1 MFVLETRLFRPQ
13 AAITI
18 AISRFAPEPPEQ
30 FANPRPRSPRSS
42 RSSRDEK
49 LIGAGVGTED
59 TFVV

>member
-18 AISRFAPEPPEQ
+18 AISRFARSRRSNLRILVRSLAYPP
-30 FANPRPRSPRSS
+30 
-42 RSSRDEK
+42 RDEK
-49 LIGAGVGTED
+49 LIIGAGVGTED